1 MNMINRM
8 NMIETRS
15 TIGKKIMTK
24 ILNVVESL
32 KTIGKKNENI
42 EKLRVIEKMN
52 MVIDTTNI

>member
-32 KTIGKKNENI
+32 KTIEKKNENI

>member
-1 MNMINRM
+1 
-8 NMIETRS
+8 MIETRS

>member
-1 MNMINRM
+1 MINRM

-32 KTIGKKNENI
+32 KTIEKKNV
-42 EKLRVIEKMN
+42 KKKMK
-52 MVIDTTNI
+52 I